1 MSRVSQMSHFFCEG
15 QGKRGL
21 ETTVKACINLGYLI
35 NEGGKPRVLRCA
47 NPEVKVTKELAQ
59 KVTAERIRINK
70 TNDYELVAEKRIPL
84 IEY

>member
-1 MSRVSQMSHFFCEG
+1 M
-15 QGKRGL
+15 
-21 ETTVKACINLGYLI
+21 
-35 NEGGKPRVLRCA
+35 LRCA